1 MCSPI
6 KFTRPG
12 ARTTCTGPAEEPNAC
27 ANAAVRSVE
36 VMRLIRSRSFAPAAL
51 RMTRALA
58 PGIIEELLL
67 QLPHRPPRGADV
79 RERHLG
85 VLPRQQHA
93 VCASLK
99 RRPYRLVDVVGLGL
113 LFIRAGGNVDVDP
126 RPDLEARPRSRHGA
140 LGLAQ
145 HVVGREA
152 LLSDAVQR
160 LLAVL
165 LHAVGEVEDLLGS
178 EVREQRRMDVAN
190 VLREAG
196 TAAVVVHDDLQEVR
210 VLSEL
215 AVILLG
221 AVER

>member
-12 ARTTCTGPAEEPNAC
+12 ARTSCTGPAEEPNAS

-58 PGIIEELLL
+58 PGIIEEL
-67 QLPHRPPRGADV
+67 
-79 RERHLG
+79 
-85 VLPRQQHA
+85 
-93 VCASLK
+93 
-99 RRPYRLVDVVGLGL
+99 
-113 LFIRAGGNVDVDP
+113 
-126 RPDLEARPRSRHGA
+126 
-140 LGLAQ
+140 
-145 HVVGREA
+145 
-152 LLSDAVQR
+152 
-160 LLAVL
+160 L

-210 VLSEL
+210 VLSDL